1 LATPSDTDRALREKL
16 RHRGRPKPEE
26 RTPTTGLKIGKY
38 LIGRK
43 LGSGGMGDVYLATDP
58 DLGREVAVKLI
69 NLPLTDPAAK
79 LTAIRRFRVEAR
91 AAAKV
96 THPNVVTVYEFSEMA
111 GKHLLVMEYLRGRT
125 FRELIDGDKALPPEQ
140 VVRLAIEI
148 LQGLEAIH
156 AAGMIHRDLKP
167 QNLMLTPD
175 GHVKILDF
183 GLVKD
188 TMQSN
193 ELTQAGMLA
202 GSPYYMAPEQTGL
215 VAGKIDKRSDL
226 YALGIVLF
234 QLLTGQPPF
243 TGNPAMEI
251 QQQTME
257 ILQKQCNAPLP
268 PIVSPHGPVPL
279 GLADLVRKATS
290 KNPESRYA
298 TASEMRLA
306 LVRLQGVMRAGLT
319 KKVSDTPKKL
329 PPPKAT
335 TLPVLPRTITP
346 NSGRHRL
353 TFSQL
358 IATTTVKPRPTPPP
372 PQRPRSPSVP
382 PPIPAAAK
390 RPRVPSVPPPIPVET
405 PALAKTPKLSWLWT
419 VLMFTT
425 AIGCA
430 VFTWMYVTGR
440 TPWNA
445 GPRDTQ
451 EERAG
456 VALATSVSPD
466 AAVAP
471 LVAHTADEG
480 CEAYEKLKLGLAIE
494 ILKPLDAEHL
504 DAEHLYCL
512 CAAEHSLGHADEW
525 ADCQLFLR
533 HPKRDENKARQV
545 DLWFNAKFQNR

>member
-1 LATPSDTDRALREKL
+1 
-16 RHRGRPKPEE
+16 
-26 RTPTTGLKIGKY
+26 
-38 LIGRK
+38 
-43 LGSGGMGDVYLATDP
+43 
-58 DLGREVAVKLI
+58 
-69 NLPLTDPAAK
+69 
-79 LTAIRRFRVEAR
+79 
-91 AAAKV
+91 
-96 THPNVVTVYEFSEMA
+96 
-111 GKHLLVMEYLRGRT
+111 
-125 FRELIDGDKALPPEQ
+125 
-140 VVRLAIEI
+140 
-148 LQGLEAIH
+148 
-156 AAGMIHRDLKP
+156 
-167 QNLMLTPD
+167 
-175 GHVKILDF
+175 
-183 GLVKD
+183 
-188 TMQSN
+188 
-193 ELTQAGMLA
+193 
-202 GSPYYMAPEQTGL
+202 MAPEQTGL

-279 GLADLVRKATS
+279 GLADLVRKTTS

-319 KKVSDTPKKL
+319 KNVGDTS
-329 PPPKAT
+329 KALAAT
-335 TLPVLPRTITP
+335 KAATLPALPRTITP

-358 IATTTVKPRPTPPP
+358 MAASSVKPQPAPSPTTAIPP
-372 PQRPRSPSVP
+372 RRRTPSVP
-382 PPIPAAAK
+382 PPIPAAAR
-390 RPRVPSVPPPIPVET
+390 RPRTSSVPPPIPVEV
-405 PALAKTPKLSWLWT
+405 PAPAKTSKLSWIGT
-419 VLMFTT
+419 VLMLVASIAF
-425 AIGCA
+425 A
-430 VFTWMYVTGR
+430 VFTWMYVSGR

-445 GPRDTQ
+445 GPPDTQ
-451 EERAG
+451 EESAG

-471 LVAHTADEG
+471 IVAHTADEG

-494 ILKPLDAEHL
+494 ILKPLSAESL
-504 DAEHLYCL
+504 KAEHLYCL

-525 ADCQLFLR
+525 EDCQLFLR

-545 DLWFNAKFQNR
+545 DLWLNAKFQNR